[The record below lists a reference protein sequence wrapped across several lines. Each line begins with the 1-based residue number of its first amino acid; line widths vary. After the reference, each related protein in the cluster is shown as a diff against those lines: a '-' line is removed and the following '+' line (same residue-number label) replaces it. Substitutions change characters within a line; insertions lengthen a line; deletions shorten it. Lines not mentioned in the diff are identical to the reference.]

1 MTLATDLAA
10 ARTSRL
16 RRRRLT
22 ALALLAALLV
32 LWGLHLS
39 LGKVVYSPVEIV
51 AGLREGDFII
61 AQLRLPR
68 VALATA
74 VGLAFGAAG
83 CVFQTLLRN
92 QLASPDIIGV
102 STSAAVAGVIGVTV
116 LGLSQWETSLLA
128 LVLSLLTAA
137 GMFALA
143 YRSGFS
149 ATRLILTGLG
159 VAAFGQAIITWTL
172 SVASAHDLPA
182 ATRWMSGSLN
192 DASPATVSPVAL
204 AVALLLPVALIL
216 THRLDVLRFGDDLAR
231 SLGVPVTSARV
242 ALLLAA
248 VGLIAVGT
256 AAGGPIAFVAFL
268 SGPIA
273 TQLVGAST
281 PPVVQSALVGAVL
294 VAGADVISQH
304 LLPVAYPVGVLT
316 GAVGA
321 PYLLYLLHQKGRS

>member
-1 MTLATDLAA
+1 MTLAVDLSKARARRARHRAIITFALLLALAA
-10 ARTSRL
+10 
-16 RRRRLT
+16 
-22 ALALLAALLV
+22 

-39 LGKVVYSPVEIV
+39 LGRVVYSPAEIL
-51 AGLREGDFII
+51 AGVREGDFII

-83 CVFQTLLRN
+83 CIFQTLLRN

-102 STSAAVAGVIGVTV
+102 STSAAVAGVLGIVM
-116 LGLSQWETSLLA
+116 LGLSQWQTSLLA
-128 LVLSLLTAA
+128 LALSLATAA

-143 YRSGFS
+143 HRTGFS
-149 ATRLILTGLG
+149 ATRLILVGLG
-159 VAAFGQAIITWTL
+159 VAAFGQSVITWVV

-182 ATRWMSGSLN
+182 ATRWLTGSLN
-192 DASPATVSPVAL
+192 DASPATVTPVVL
-204 AVALLLPVALIL
+204 AVVALLPVALVF
-216 THRLDVLRFGDDLAR
+216 THHLDVLRLGEDLAR
-231 SLGVPVTSARV
+231 GLGVPVASSRV
-242 ALLLAA
+242 VLLLTA
-248 VGLIAVGT
+248 VGLIAVAT

-273 TQLVGAST
+273 ARLAGAST
-281 PPVVQSALVGAVL
+281 PPLLQAALVGAVL
-294 VAGADVISQH
+294 VAGADAIGQH
-304 LLPVAYPVGVLT
+304 LTPVSYPVGVLT

>member
-1 MTLATDLAA
+1 MTLAGELAE
-10 ARTSRL
+10 ARAG
-16 RRRRLT
+16 RRRHRAVVT
-22 ALALLAALLV
+22 LALLLALAA

-39 LGKVVYSPVEIV
+39 LGRVVYSPAEIL

-74 VGLAFGAAG
+74 TGLAFGAAG

-102 STSAAVAGVIGVTV
+102 STSAAVAGVVGIVV
-116 LGLSQWETSLLA
+116 LGLSQWQTSLLA
-128 LVLSLLTAA
+128 LALSLVTAA

-143 YRSGFS
+143 HRSGFS
-149 ATRLILTGLG
+149 ATRLILVGLG
-159 VAAFGQAIITWTL
+159 VAAFGQSVITWTI
-172 SVASAHDLPA
+172 SIASAYDLPA
-182 ATRWMSGSLN
+182 ATRWLTGSLN
-192 DASPATVSPVAL
+192 DASPTTVTPVVL
-204 AVALLLPVALIL
+204 AVVLLLPVALAF
-216 THRLDVLRFGDDLAR
+216 THHLDVLRFGEDLAR
-231 SLGVPVTSARV
+231 GLGVPVGFSRV
-242 ALLLAA
+242 VLLLTA
-248 VGLIAVGT
+248 VGLIAVAT

-273 TQLVGAST
+273 ARLAGVST
-281 PPVVQSALVGAVL
+281 PPVLQSALVGAVL
-294 VAGADVISQH
+294 VAGADAVGQH